1 LYTGLRDITPVWR
14 VLLPR
19 LFTKIVEDWRAP
31 DSPFWVVQSKNTANN
46 GVKAHAGALLATYE
60 SGAAYEVELNK
71 SLKTRGVCD
80 FRGSFGTADYWL
92 DNMTAHAKT
101 CPATGELVYMGY
113 NLISVPDVGPFGDFF
128 TEKKKKKHPKND
140 GRRDRRGGRARRA
153 DVAPGD

>member
-1 LYTGLRDITPVWR
+1 MYTGLRDITPVWR

-71 SLKTRGVCD
+71 SLKTKGVCD

-113 NLISVPDVGPFGDFF
+113 NLISVPDVSPFGD
-128 TEKKKKKHPKND
+128 KKKKKKTPQK
-140 GRRDRRGGRARRA
+140 RRTS
-153 DVAPGD
+153 